1 MPDDLASTLA
11 GIRDR
16 AGVFA
21 KVGPPRP
28 SASANAAFASAADV
42 PPLLAAI
49 EAALKE
55 ADDWDAE
62 ARGIF
67 LEAAR
72 TADAGEVGAASA
84 LQSSAADLREAI
96 TRKLTGKEAGD
107 GTPPA

>member
-1 MPDDLASTLA
+1 MPDDPAT
-11 GIRDR
+11 
-16 AGVFA
+16 
-21 KVGPPRP
+21 
-28 SASANAAFASAADV
+28 AFLADV
-42 PPLLAAI
+42 RMQAEDHHLVPAGMVLPLLAFA
-49 EAALKE
+49 EAVLKL

-96 TRKLTGKEAGD
+96 TAALAGTQLSED
-107 GTPPA
+107 GNHG